1 MRLKTK
7 GMSLILALAMIVA
20 SSITVSAEGVSD
32 TDTDKVIKVGIDKL
46 VLEEGES
53 IDVGDFTIICDEVT
67 VESQNKTKPGTK
79 ALKRLRPTTRTELHK
94 RNYRATD
101 GSGNLWYTIRQTTCY
116 TYDGQNVS
124 INRDSSYFTIE
135 KHNPGC
141 WYQVIADNVSNYD
154 GGKPAEYK
162 IGVNMRMNDNS
173 ILSIIGTVKITK
185 NGKTS
190 YWYSG

>member
-7 GMSLILALAMIVA
+7 GMALILALTMIMA
-20 SSITVSAEGVSD
+20 NSITVSAEEVSD
-32 TDTDKVIKVGIDKL
+32 IDTDKVIEVGIDKL

-53 IDVGDFTIICDEVT
+53 IKIGDFTIICDEVT
-67 VESQNKTKPGTK
+67 VENQNKTRLETK
-79 ALKRLRPTTRTELHK
+79 GPKRLRPTTKTELHK

-101 GSGNLWYTIRQTTCY
+101 GSGNLWYTIRQTTCF

-141 WYQVIADNVSNYD
+141 WFQVIADKVSNY
-154 GGKPAEYK
+154 GEGKPAEYK
-162 IGVNMRMNDNS
+162 IGVNMRMDNNS
-173 ILSIIGTVKITK
+173 ILSIMGADKITK
-185 NGKTS
+185 TGKTS